1 MLTNGLSSAQ
11 SMPARGFRAEEFEP
25 RDLDEHLS
33 RAPVRKLEVKEH
45 IFTEGDRRT
54 HIYRVEKGAISL
66 YKIMPDGRRQI
77 LGFAYPGDLIG
88 LGSCEEYKFN
98 AQATKPT
105 ELKSLRWTVIQN
117 SARHDPEL
125 ALKLYEA
132 ISLELAAAHD
142 LLLSTGQRSALERV
156 AVFLLAMS
164 RRGGRN
170 GREGAIVNLPMT
182 RADIGDFLGLTIETV
197 SRTFTKLRQLGIIGL
212 ARSASVHLL
221 DIGALQELAEGER
234 T

>member
-1 MLTNGLSSAQ
+1 MLTNALSPAQ

-25 RDLDEHLS
+25 HGLDEHWS
-33 RAPVRKLEVKEH
+33 GAPVRRLEAKEH
-45 IFTEGDRRT
+45 IFTEGDQRT

-88 LGSCEEYKFN
+88 LGACEEYKFN
-98 AQATKPT
+98 AQATKLT
-105 ELKSLRWTVIQN
+105 ELKGLRWAAIQN

-156 AVFLLAMS
+156 AAFLLAMS
-164 RRGGRN
+164 RRGG
-170 GREGAIVNLPMT
+170 GRDRVVVNLPMT

-212 ARSASVHLL
+212 AQSASVHVL
-221 DIGALQELAEGER
+221 DIGALQELAEGGR
-234 T
+234 A